1 MEEEE
6 LKLLN
11 EIDLLHEKLVLEPG
25 GTTFSSVFVPPS
37 GYSYKKNASTL
48 LEKVIKLK
56 EDFNSEYIDILD
68 IQHLEEV
75 CKEEEV
81 DHVLK
86 ATDGD
91 KNKLSIL
98 MKKATG
104 QIELELLSLFDKIKE
119 LKEAKLLPLQ

>member
-25 GTTFSSVFVPPS
+25 GTTFSKVSVPPS
-37 GYSYKKNASTL
+37 GYSYKKNAFTL

-56 EDFNSEYIDILD
+56 EDFNSEYIDVLD

-81 DHVLK
+81 DRVSR
-86 ATDGD
+86 AADGD
-91 KNKLSIL
+91 KKKLCGL

-104 QIELELLSLFDKIKE
+104 QIELELLSLFDKLKE